1 MSDASPGR
9 RRFHYAW
16 AIMAMG
22 VLVVF
27 GALGLSR
34 FGYGIV
40 LPAMQRDLGF
50 SNGSAGGL
58 ATADLIGYAAMSLVG
73 GALASRYGPR
83 RVIAI
88 GLGFTA
94 LGMVGTALATGLL
107 SAAVPRLVSGVGS
120 GLSNVP
126 VMGLLS
132 AWFAS
137 RRRGLA
143 AGVVVTG
150 SSFGLIILGSLVPAI
165 LNGGGPSA
173 WRQVWFLYAAV
184 TVVLAV
190 AAYVIL
196 RDRPSDKGLRPLG
209 LAEAPGPAPAQPPVV
224 KNAPQSLPSWSL
236 VYRSPAVWHLGLVYS
251 CFGFSYIIYMTFFVT
266 YLQTEGYS
274 RSSAGQLLT
283 VLGWASLLCGVLWGT
298 VSDLIGRKWALMLVY
313 LVQAVA
319 YGLFGVSAAG
329 SLGFPVSA
337 VLFGL
342 TAWSI
347 PAIISATCG
356 DVLGARLA
364 PAALGFLTLFFAVGQ
379 VLGPPIA
386 GVMADAGSGFA
397 PAFLLAGGVA
407 LLGAVGASVL
417 RPASTDARAEL
428 EVLPEG

>member
-1 MSDASPGR
+1 MG
-9 RRFHYAW
+9 
-16 AIMAMG
+16 MG

-40 LPAMQRDLGF
+40 LPAMQRDLGL
-50 SNGSAGGL
+50 SNSSAGGL
-58 ATADLIGYAAMSLVG
+58 ATADMVGYAVMSLLG

-83 RVIAI
+83 RVITV
-88 GLGFTA
+88 GLA
-94 LGMVGTALATGLL
+94 LAAVGMAGTALATGLL
-107 SAAVPRLVSGVGS
+107 TAAGSRLVTGVGS

-126 VMGLLS
+126 VMGMLS

-150 SSFGLIILGSLVPAI
+150 SSFGLIILGSLVPAL
-165 LNGGGPSA
+165 LNAGGESA

-184 TVVLAV
+184 TVVLAG
-190 AAYVIL
+190 AAYLVL

-209 LAEAPGPAPAQPPVV
+209 LADRDGLPDVPRPQV
-224 KNAPQSLPSWSL
+224 KNAPRSLPSWSL

-251 CFGFSYIIYMTFFVT
+251 CFGFSYIIYMTFFVA
-266 YLQTEGYS
+266 YLQTAGYS
-274 RSSAGQLLT
+274 RSDAGQLLT

-298 VSDLIGRKWALMLVY
+298 VSDAIGRKWALMLVY
-313 LVQAVA
+313 LVQATA
-319 YGLFGVSAAG
+319 YSLFAVSSEG

-379 VLGPPIA
+379 VLGPPLAGMIA
-386 GVMADAGSGFA
+386 DTSAGFSA
-397 PAFLLAGGVA
+397 SFLLAAGVA
-407 LLGAVGASVL
+407 LLGALGAVTL
-417 RPASTDARAEL
+417 RPASTDATADL
-428 EVLPEG
+428 EMVPEGS